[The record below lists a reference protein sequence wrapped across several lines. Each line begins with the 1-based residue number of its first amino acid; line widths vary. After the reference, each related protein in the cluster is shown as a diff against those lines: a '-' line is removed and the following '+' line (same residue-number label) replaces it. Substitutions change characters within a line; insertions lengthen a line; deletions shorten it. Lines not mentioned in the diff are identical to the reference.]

1 MIQSMYSSVF
11 TLIRHF
17 TPKDL
22 SLAGG
27 VPITIIEV
35 LRSLIRPMTLGI
47 RLCAN
52 ISGGHLITELIEELG
67 GELGR
72 RLMIGC
78 YEGFVCGIQGLIFSL
93 LLFNYFQELD

>member
-1 MIQSMYSSVF
+1 M
-11 TLIRHF
+11 
-17 TPKDL
+17 
-22 SLAGG
+22 
-27 VPITIIEV
+27 TIIEV
-35 LRSLIRPMTLGI
+35 LSRLIRPITLGM

-93 LLFNYFQELD
+93 LLLITFRS

>member
-1 MIQSMYSSVF
+1 
-11 TLIRHF
+11 
-17 TPKDL
+17 
-22 SLAGG
+22 
-27 VPITIIEV
+27 
-35 LRSLIRPMTLGI
+35 LRSLIRPITLGI

-72 RLMIGC
+72 RLIIGC

-93 LLFNYFQELD
+93 LLLITFKSWIKELLLIDHLPK